1 MSQPGAVEMS
11 EPKKPGGPGRERQTR
26 KDSGVAIAEKT
37 KPKLEKPK
45 MYRVL
50 LHNDDYTTMEFVVA
64 VLREVFH
71 HDEVAATRIMLHV
84 HHNGIGVAG
93 VFTYEVA
100 ETKVQKT
107 MEMAQEAQYP
117 LLCTM
122 EPEE

>member
-1 MSQPGAVEMS
+1 MS
-11 EPKKPGGPGRERQTR
+11 EPKKPRGPKGPGRQHQTE
-26 KDSGVAIAEKT
+26 KDSGVAVAERT
-37 KPKLEKPK
+37 ETKLEKPR

-71 HDEVAATRIMLHV
+71 HDEPAALRIMLHV
-84 HHNGIGVAG
+84 HHNGMGVAG
-93 VFTYEVA
+93 VFTHEVA
-100 ETKVQKT
+100 ESKVDKT
-107 MEMAQEAQYP
+107 MEMAKEAQYP

>member
-1 MSQPGAVEMS
+1 MSDS
-11 EPKKPGGPGRERQTR
+11 TKKPEVERGVAVVEKTR
-26 KDSGVAIAEKT
+26 KKLD
-37 KPKLEKPK
+37 KPKLFK
-45 MYRVL
+45 VL

-71 HDEVAATRIMLHV
+71 HDEVSATRIMLHV
-84 HHNGIGVAG
+84 HQNGVGVAG

-100 ETKVQKT
+100 ETKVAKT